1 MKKLLTVI
9 LSSALVVSMSS
20 CFKQLVKPTK
30 TTPVNVDSSTD
41 LLTSQIW
48 VYEEYF
54 DNFTDSVN
62 TSLVWKRNPVV
73 NSLNLAL
80 NQVKFNVDNTYWEI
94 TQTGDTLRGTWYY
107 TSGGKGTTVINN
119 QGTFNSTIE
128 TLQSQR
134 FEWLGSAGTYGIMVP
149 KSQVIDSTGDR
160 LALLTAHSWVY
171 SEYFY
176 NFNQAIPQLVWK
188 TNKANSPLNLSMDSV
203 KYNTDGSYT
212 ETDQFGNVYNG
223 TWTFTNNMTGTM
235 VNSSLGTF
243 TSNIELLDSTRFE
256 WYDGVNHY
264 GEMVPR

>member
-1 MKKLLTVI
+1 MKKLSTVI
-9 LSSALVVSMSS
+9 LSALSILSMSS
-20 CFKQLVKPTK
+20 CFKQVQKPPKPKPVTIDS
-30 TTPVNVDSSTD
+30 TTT

-54 DNFTDSVN
+54 DNFPDSN

-80 NQVKFNVDNTYWEI
+80 NQVKFNADSTYWEI
-94 TQTGDTLRGTWYY
+94 TQTGDTLRGTWNF
-107 TSGGKGTTVINN
+107 TNGETGTTVINS

-149 KSQVIDSTGDR
+149 KNQLIDSTGDR
-160 LALLTAHSWVY
+160 LALLTAHSWAY
-171 SEYFY
+171 SEYFF
-176 NFNQAIPQLVWK
+176 NFNQPVPQLVWK
-188 TNKANSPLNLSMDSV
+188 TNKANSPLNLSLDSV

-212 ETDQFGNVYNG
+212 ETDQFGNVYTG
-223 TWTFTNNMTGTM
+223 TWTFTNNMTGTT
-235 VNSSLGTF
+235 VNNSLGTF
-243 TSNIELLDSTRFE
+243 SSNIELLDSTRYE

-264 GEMVPR
+264 GELVPR